1 MLAEAARHPKDF
13 GSLELGL
20 SEDWEAREHKY
31 GVQFHYGGPALTAG
45 GFDDSLIFKY
55 QATTFLVAYHLIL
68 PVVVFCWPEAKAI
81 SDYLLRA
88 NATATLAVVARRE
101 GKPVLTLSCDG
112 SAQQSSDD
120 ATSGWAFTVDAA
132 AREGLPA
139 WGRLLGL
146 LLAAPWRADG
156 QLGSLVALVAG
167 PLAARAALRVGL
179 EPAAMGAAKA
189 GATTDDLLALLR
201 TARLSGLCRAA
212 GAADERA
219 LEEVD
224 GALRAA
230 LEGGLDATAVVPHL
244 AALAPGE
251 PIGRRLAKGARS
263 RAAAAAL
270 VLAAMRLPAA
280 GLPTADL
287 ARLAGLAGL
296 PAGHGEGGGRTDQ
309 RAAAA
314 RARGELFFEDVEGAG
329 AAAGGASD
337 SEGIGPDS
345 AAAALEAVRSGAL
358 ERLEGVEAI
367 EGAED
372 GEPGGKKRARQ
383 PPGAE
388 EDEGADGDDAGA
400 AAVGS
405 TPVKRRLRKKK
416 KAVDDA

>member
-146 LLAAPWRADG
+146 LLAAPWRVRRGGAPRPPEADG

-179 EPAAMGAAKA
+179 EPVGAKAAAPALRRAMADAAMVVPVAFGPAALAGLEA

-287 ARLAGLAGL
+287 
-296 PAGHGEGGGRTDQ
+296 
-309 RAAAA
+309 
-314 RARGELFFEDVEGAG
+314 
-329 AAAGGASD
+329 
-337 SEGIGPDS
+337 
-345 AAAALEAVRSGAL
+345 
-358 ERLEGVEAI
+358 
-367 EGAED
+367 
-372 GEPGGKKRARQ
+372 PGGKKRARQ